1 MHKKSALTIA
11 FVLVLFM
18 SGLFVL
24 RFVRSTSA
32 NFYAPSDILSPT
44 NTTYTVNNVPLN
56 VSVKIPAGFSS
67 LYNVIVNEILFSL
80 DGKAN
85 TSVSVTIESGSDEFD
100 TYRANTLLLALSNG
114 SRTII
119 AYARGTPNN
128 EPYVVDSVNF
138 YVDTASAP
146 FPTTLVV
153 AASASAFFIIAG
165 LLFYFVKT
173 KKIRFRILG
182 S

>member
-1 MHKKSALTIA
+1 MA
-11 FVLVLFM
+11 FVPVLFM
-18 SGLFVL
+18 SAFLVL
-24 RFVRSTSA
+24 QFVRSASA

-56 VSVKIPAGFSS
+56 VSVKIPVGFSS
-67 LYNVIVNEILFSL
+67 LYNVTVNEILFSL

-100 TYRANTLLLALSNG
+100 TSRANTLLLALSNG

-119 AYARGTPNN
+119 AYARGNPNN

-153 AASASAFFIIAG
+153 AASASAFIIAG

>member
-24 RFVRSTSA
+24 RFVGSASA

-56 VSVKIPAGFSS
+56 VSVKIPVGFSS
-67 LYNVIVNEILFSL
+67 LYNVTVNEILFSL

-85 TSVSVTIESGSDEFD
+85 TSVSVTSESGSDEFD
-100 TYRANTLLLALSNG
+100 TYRANTLLSALSNG
-114 SRTII
+114 SHTIV
-119 AYARGTPNN
+119 AYARGNPNN

-153 AASASAFFIIAG
+153 AASASAFFIIAC
-165 LLFYFVKT
+165 LLFYFVKI
-173 KKIRFRILG
+173 KKIRFRVLG